1 MTPDNN
7 PATEAV
13 IKQHRGPSFV
23 WILPLVAALIAAWLA
38 WQSYQDAGITIEV
51 QFESAEGLE
60 AEKTKV
66 LFRGLPSGTIKQL
79 RLNEDLKGVTAIIEM
94 ASEAEPLLHE
104 NTRFWLVKPQVSL
117 SGVRGLETLLSGYY
131 IGIQPGDG
139 EDRRS
144 FISDNEPPPSSKDKA
159 GLYLTLSSDSAAS
172 VYRGSKLFYRDIEVG
187 EVIDVK
193 LGDHQQ
199 QVFIDLH
206 IDDKYRQLINGGTR
220 FWNASGISIKA
231 DLPEIDIKF
240 DSLAS
245 IIAGGISFYTPADG
259 GALDPGKILPLYSDY
274 EAAEDGVAVT
284 VKFPARTPLSEGT
297 KVVSQE
303 IVIGRIQKLQFNDD
317 LTSQTAHLLIDP
329 RAKPLLRAGSQFW
342 LPKTDFDITQIGQLF
357 DGNAIQL
364 QPGPGIPLFRFE
376 ALNTPPAKRPGIPG
390 LDIRIIADQL
400 GSLDFGSPV
409 LYRQVPIGEVRG
421 YELIEQGKKVLIHAT
436 IAKEH
441 SALVKAN
448 SRFWNISGVKVN
460 AGLDGIKLDTGSL
473 TSVIKGGISFFTPEI
488 KELKNATPNQNFR
501 LYQDFD
507 TASLQGK
514 LIYKNQAGKLQIRL
528 VSEQLGSV
536 KAGSPVLYRQLPVGK
551 VYGYQLA
558 EDGKNVEVQVL
569 IDKAY
574 RHLITSKSRFWNASG
589 IHAQLDLSGLKLQT
603 ESIDTIIR
611 GGIAFDNKPGKG
623 KAAKFNQ
630 RFTLYPNKQQGLYD
644 ALAIQISFPAG
655 NTLERGAEL
664 RFQGLKMGRVD
675 NVKLLDSTGRIEAR
689 VILDQQAEF
698 LAREGSRFWVTSSQ
712 ISLRGIKNPEAL
724 LSGNYIVA
732 SVGNTSKAPRA
743 TRFKGIDKAPAVS
756 LPGLNITLTSPALDS
771 IEAGSPVYYRG
782 LKVGQITG
790 FTLGKDLQSIEI
802 YANIQPK
809 YKKLVKTN
817 SRFWNLSGISA
828 DFGLFSGLQIETSTL
843 DTLVSGG
850 IAFDSP
856 VASKTVGPQPRF
868 KLLENAP

>member
-1 MTPDNN
+1 MTPENTS
-7 PATEAV
+7 ATDAV

-23 WILPLVAALIAAWLA
+23 WILPLIAALIAAWLA

-139 EDRRS
+139 EDRRD
-144 FISDNEPPPSSKDKA
+144 FIADSEPPPSSKDKP

-172 VYRGSKLFYRDIEVG
+172 VYRGSKLFYRDIQVG

-193 LGDHQQ
+193 LGDDQQ
-199 QVFIDLH
+199 QVLIDLYVESKH
-206 IDDKYRQLINGGTR
+206 SQLINGGTR

-231 DLPEIDIKF
+231 DLPKLDIKF

-245 IIAGGISFYTPADG
+245 IVAGGIGFYTPADG
-259 GALDPGKILPLYSDY
+259 GELDPDKILPLYSDY
-274 EAAEDGVAVT
+274 EAAEDGVTVAVQ
-284 VKFPARTPLSEGT
+284 FPARTPLSEGT

-303 IVIGRIQKLQFNDD
+303 IVIGRVQKLEFNND

-342 LPKTDFDITQIGQLF
+342 LPKPDFDITQIGQLF

-364 QPGPGIPLFRFE
+364 QPGPGIPLFRFV
-376 ALNTPPAKRPGIPG
+376 ALNTPPSKRPGIPG

-409 LYRQVPIGEVRG
+409 LYRQVPVGEVRG
-421 YELIEQGKKVLIHAT
+421 YELIEQGNKVLIHAT

-441 SALVKAN
+441 SALLKSN
-448 SRFWNISGVKVN
+448 SRFWNISGVQVD
-460 AGLDGIKLDTGSL
+460 AGLDGVKLDTGSL
-473 TSVIKGGISFFTPEI
+473 TSVIKGGISFFTPDI
-488 KELKNATPNQNFR
+488 KDKQDAAPNQQFR
-501 LYQDFD
+501 LYKDFD
-507 TASLQGK
+507 TASQQGR
-514 LIYKNQAGKLQIRL
+514 LLYSNQAGKLQIRL

-536 KAGSPVLYRQLPVGK
+536 KSGSPVLYRQLPVGK
-551 VYGYQLA
+551 VHAYRLGD
-558 EDGKNVEVQVL
+558 DGKNVEVQVL

-574 RHLITSKSRFWNASG
+574 RHLVTSKSRFWNASG
-589 IHAQLDLSGLKLQT
+589 IHAKLDLSGLTLQT
-603 ESIDTIIR
+603 ESIDTIVR
-611 GGIAFDNKPGKG
+611 GGIAFDNKPGNS

-630 RFTLYPNKQQGLYD
+630 QFTLYPNKQEGLYD
-644 ALAIQISFPAG
+644 ALAINISFPPG
-655 NTLERGAEL
+655 NTLEPGAEL

-675 NVKLLDSTGRIEAR
+675 SVRLLDASGKTEAR
-689 VILDQQAEF
+689 VIIDQQAEF
-698 LAREGSRFWVTSSQ
+698 LAREGSRFWIASSQ
-712 ISLRGIKNPEAL
+712 ISLSGIKNPEAL

-732 SVGNTSKAPRA
+732 SAGKNLKAPRQ
-743 TRFKGIDKAPAVS
+743 TRFKGIDNAPAVS
-756 LPGLNITLTSPALDS
+756 LPGLNVTLTSPELDS
-771 IEAGSPVYYRG
+771 VETGSPVYYRG

-790 FTLGKDLQSIEI
+790 FELGEDLQSVEI

-809 YKKLVKTN
+809 YSKLVKAD

-828 DFGLFSGLQIETSTL
+828 DFGLFSGLEIETTTL

-856 VASKTVGPQPRF
+856 ARSGSAGPQPRF
-868 KLLENAP
+868 RLLKNAP